1 MHFITNSKLCLYHL
15 GENVLFPSKIVV
27 FTLVLVYYIGDK
39 SVKTLGANILD
50 NFKRQIVKIIEE
62 ISAESGYSFSC
73 FADGFALEI
82 SNGKNTTRVFGY
94 QFDNPTSSREIAT
107 DKCACF
113 ELLSKKGIPAVPH
126 FLILPPEKEKYVACP
141 IKASDLVAKY
151 PQLVAK
157 PCKGTS
163 GSNVIRFSGMDGY
176 KRAEAEIL
184 PFSRD
189 IALSPFLP
197 LDREFRCV
205 VLGKNTQLI
214 YEKIRTSGW
223 KHNLSGGAVPVTCKL
238 SENLQLCKLA
248 EKTAT
253 ALNLDFCA
261 VDIATCEGEYL
272 VIEVNSGIMFERF
285 SRFSDENYQTA
296 KNIYKK
302 ALKHFLKE
310 ENRE

>member
-1 MHFITNSKLCLYHL
+1 M
-15 GENVLFPSKIVV
+15 
-27 FTLVLVYYIGDK
+27 YYIDDK
-39 SVKTLGANILD
+39 LLGADILD

-62 ISAESGYSFSC
+62 ISFESGYDFSS

-82 SNGKNTTRVFGY
+82 SNEKNTTRVFGY
-94 QFDNPTSSREIAT
+94 QFDNPTSASQIAT

-113 ELLSKKGIPAVPH
+113 ELLDKNGIPAVPH
-126 FLILPPEKEKYVACP
+126 FLILAPEKEKYVASP
-141 IKASDLVAKY
+141 IKASDLVSKY
-151 PQLVAK
+151 PELVAK

-163 GSNVIRFSGMDGY
+163 GSNVIRFSGMDGFQ
-176 KRAEAEIL
+176 KAEAEIM

-205 VLGKNTQLI
+205 VLDGKCELI

-223 KHNLSGGAVPVTCKL
+223 KHNLAHGAQPIVCDI
-238 SENLQLCKLA
+238 SENPQLCELA
-248 EKTAT
+248 EKTASV
-253 ALNLDFCA
+253 LNLDFCA
-261 VDIATCEGEYL
+261 VDIATCEDEYL

-285 SRFSDENYQTA
+285 SSVSKENYQTA

-310 ENRE
+310 GENE

>member
-1 MHFITNSKLCLYHL
+1 MIN
-15 GENVLFPSKIVV
+15 N
-27 FTLVLVYYIGDK
+27 
-39 SVKTLGANILD
+39 
-50 NFKRQIVKIIEE
+50 KRQIVKIIEE
-62 ISAESGYSFSC
+62 ISAESGYDFTT
-73 FADGFALEI
+73 FAEGFCLDI
-82 SNGKNTTRVFGY
+82 SNGKKTTRVFGY
-94 QFDNPTSSREIAT
+94 QFDNATSASMIAT

-113 ELLSKKGIPAVPH
+113 ELLNEKNIPAVPH
-126 FLILPPEKEKYVACP
+126 FLILPPEKEKYVDSP
-141 IKASDLVAKY
+141 IKAEDLIAKY
-151 PQLVAK
+151 PELVAK

-163 GSNVIRFSGMDGY
+163 GSNVIRFSGLDEFE
-176 KRAEAEIL
+176 KVKEEIM

-205 VLGKNTQLI
+205 VLNGEIQLI

-223 KHNLSGGAVPVTCKL
+223 KHNLAHGAKPIVCNIAENAKL
-238 SENLQLCKLA
+238 AKLA

-253 ALNLDFCA
+253 TLNLDFCA

-285 SRFSDENYQTA
+285 SASSAENYYIA
-296 KNIYKK
+296 KNVYKK

-310 ENRE
+310 E

>member
-1 MHFITNSKLCLYHL
+1 MEGNC
-15 GENVLFPSKIVV
+15 
-27 FTLVLVYYIGDK
+27 VLVAVEDI
-39 SVKTLGANILD
+39 ILE

-62 ISAESGYSFSC
+62 ISTENGYAFSS

-82 SNGKNTTRVFGY
+82 SNGENVTRVFGY
-94 QFDNPTSSREIAT
+94 QFDNPSSASQIAT

-113 ELLSKKGIPAVPH
+113 ELLEKNNINSVPH
-126 FLILPPEKEKYVACP
+126 YLILAPEKEKYVPTP
-141 IKASDLVAKY
+141 IKAEDLVLKY

-176 KRAEAEIL
+176 QNAAAEIL

-205 VLGKNTQLI
+205 VLAGKTQLI

-223 KHNLSGGAVPVTCKL
+223 KHNLAHGAQPVVCDM
-238 SENLQLCKLA
+238 SQNAELCEIA
-248 EKTAT
+248 EKTARV
-253 ALNLDFCA
+253 LNLDFCA
-261 VDIATCEGEYL
+261 VDVATCEDEFT

-285 SRFSDENYQTA
+285 SSASNENYKIA

-310 ENRE
+310 E